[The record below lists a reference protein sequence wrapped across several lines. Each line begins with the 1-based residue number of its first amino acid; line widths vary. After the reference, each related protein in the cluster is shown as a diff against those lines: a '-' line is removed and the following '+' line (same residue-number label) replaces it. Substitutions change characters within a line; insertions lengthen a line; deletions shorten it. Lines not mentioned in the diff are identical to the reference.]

1 MWFEDRG
8 KEPMA
13 LAGGPDSFLHH
24 PYYQVGGRG
33 RRTLTGALA
42 EGQGAGSAHNLPA
55 HPWQM
60 SEEVL
65 GGAVDA
71 SGTSARP
78 CFLALGGFISMA
90 MASFSAGFSF
100 RCTLAHNEAGP
111 VLFSAGP

>member
-24 PYYQVGGRG
+24 PYYQVGGHG

-90 MASFSAGFSF
+90 TASFSAGFSL